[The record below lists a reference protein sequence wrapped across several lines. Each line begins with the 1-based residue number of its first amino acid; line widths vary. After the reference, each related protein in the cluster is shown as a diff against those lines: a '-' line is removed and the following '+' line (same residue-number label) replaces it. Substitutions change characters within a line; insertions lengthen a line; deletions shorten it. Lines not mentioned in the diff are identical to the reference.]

1 MKNKP
6 WTVINSLFHIASSA
20 ESLLGGNK
28 KGAEYI
34 ASRYYDNIKY
44 FLGLQAVQ
52 RRRNYLMNSMNTPT
66 TFERKQWRPCNERFL
81 WFRKIRQFNITIK

>member
-44 FLGLQAVQ
+44 FLGLQVVQ
-52 RRRNYLMNSMNTPT
+52 IKWIQWTHLLLSKENNGGHAMRDFYGFEKLGNS
-66 TFERKQWRPCNERFL
+66 
-81 WFRKIRQFNITIK
+81 I